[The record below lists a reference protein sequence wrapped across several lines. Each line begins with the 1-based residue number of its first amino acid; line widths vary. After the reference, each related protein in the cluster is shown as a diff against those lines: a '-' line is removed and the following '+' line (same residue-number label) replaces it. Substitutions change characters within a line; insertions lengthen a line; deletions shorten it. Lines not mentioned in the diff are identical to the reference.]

1 MQEFVFTEGDTKS
14 FDVAVTEAMQT
25 PIKHYEKELAGI
37 RTGRASTALLDNIR
51 VECYGQLMPLNELA
65 TLAAPDARLITIQ
78 PWDKTIIGDIDR
90 AINDSDLG
98 ITPIN
103 DGTIV
108 RLQLPQMS
116 ESRRSD
122 LVKVLGKKTEECR
135 IGIRNIRKE
144 FHNQVRDELKKKKN
158 LSEDFAKRL
167 NDTLQKVTDNHISKV
182 EEMNKKKEHDIRLV

>member
-14 FDVAVTEAMQT
+14 FDAAVTEAMQT

-65 TLAAPDARLITIQ
+65 TLAAPDARLITVQ
-78 PWDKTIIGDIDR
+78 PWDKTIVGNIDR
-90 AINDSDLG
+90 AIKESDLG

-103 DGTIV
+103 DGTII

-116 ESRRSD
+116 EARRSD

-167 NDTLQKVTDNHISKV
+167 SDTLQKVTDKHIAKV
-182 EEMNKKKEHDIRLV
+182 DEMNKKKEHDIRLV